1 MISWKGEMK
10 VDLQIEEA
18 ESKRQKHFSFVQRC
32 SIQLTWKDKLAINP
46 KR

>member
-18 ESKRQKHFSFVQRC
+18 ESKRQKHFSFVPALQH
-32 SIQLTWKDKLAINP
+32 SINV

>member
-32 SIQLTWKDKLAINP
+32 SIKLTINP